1 MLSYK
6 SKVSVKIGDEIMNE
20 DTRIILEELKGM
32 RSDISELKSDVSELK
47 TDVSELKTDVSDLK
61 SNVAELK
68 TDVATL
74 KNDMTIVKLKI
85 ENEIQP
91 AIRVIGEN
99 HLSLHEKIDY
109 LMADKK
115 ATQFQIDLLKVRVSN
130 LESKIV

>member
-1 MLSYK
+1 
-6 SKVSVKIGDEIMNE
+6 MNE

-32 RSDISELKSDVSELK
+32 RNDISELK
-47 TDVSELKTDVSDLK
+47 TDVSELKS
-61 SNVAELK
+61 
-68 TDVATL
+68 DVAVL
-74 KNDMTIVKLKI
+74 KNDMTTVKLKI

-130 LESKIV
+130 LEAKIV

>member
-1 MLSYK
+1 
-6 SKVSVKIGDEIMNE
+6 MNE

-32 RSDISELKSDVSELK
+32 RCDISELKSDVA
-47 TDVSELKTDVSDLK
+47 V
-61 SNVAELK
+61 
-68 TDVATL
+68 L
-74 KNDMTIVKLKI
+74 KNDMTTVKLKI